1 MPSLYQWLCVRS
13 TSAQEAEGYGKSET
27 TALRP
32 VL

>member
-1 MPSLYQWLCVRS
+1 MHSSSQWLCVRS